1 MLRRIRRDQV
11 TLGMFV
17 HRFEGSWLD
26 HPFWLPRFHLTDAK
40 DLARIRE
47 SSVTGVVIDEG
58 RGLALD
64 NADSGAAAEDGAAFV
79 AGHDLLSPPLL
90 PAQRRHGFAEERE
103 RAVALVK
110 HSVREIK
117 RLFAEAHAG
126 EKVRLTAFA
135 PLVAEVMASVAR
147 NPYAL
152 IAVTRLKKQDEYT
165 YVHSLAVSA
174 LMTSFARHLDMPES
188 EVFDYGVAGIVHDIG
203 KIVVPNKILQK
214 PGPLTDAEFAL
225 VRTHPEQ
232 GYRLLSR
239 HAGASDVVLDVCRH
253 HHERLD
259 GSGYPFGLKDGQISR
274 AARIAAICDV
284 YDALTS
290 NRSYKAAW
298 KADEAIGRMYD
309 WDGNFDR
316 ELLLGFMKTIGV
328 YPPGLLVYLSSNR
341 LAVTMPND
349 RRTSRPKVRVFF
361 CARERTQLP
370 LLDLVLDDDLGHDQI
385 VREESPVD
393 WGIAGWPLVAEQL
406 MSGCV
411 PKIVSVRP
419 ADTTSDRPAFDL
431 ADAP

>member
-64 NADSGAAAEDGAAFV
+64 SAAAAEDGDASA
-79 AGHDLLSPPLL
+79 AGHELLSPPLL
-90 PAQRRHGFAEERE
+90 AVQRRHGFAEERE

-110 HSVREIK
+110 HSAREIK

-152 IAVTRLKKQDEYT
+152 IAVTRLKKLDEYT

-188 EVFDYGVAGIVHDIG
+188 EVFDYGVAGMVHDIG

-239 HAGASDVVLDVCRH
+239 HAGASDVVLTC
-253 HHERLD
+253 
-259 GSGYPFGLKDGQISR
+259 
-274 AARIAAICDV
+274 
-284 YDALTS
+284 
-290 NRSYKAAW
+290 
-298 KADEAIGRMYD
+298 
-309 WDGNFDR
+309 
-316 ELLLGFMKTIGV
+316 
-328 YPPGLLVYLSSNR
+328 
-341 LAVTMPND
+341 AVTTTNGSTV
-349 RRTSRPKVRVFF
+349 RGIHLASRTVR
-361 CARERTQLP
+361 
-370 LLDLVLDDDLGHDQI
+370 
-385 VREESPVD
+385 S
-393 WGIAGWPLVAEQL
+393 AGPPASLQSA
-406 MSGCV
+406 MS
-411 PKIVSVRP
+411 
-419 ADTTSDRPAFDL
+419 TTP
-431 ADAP
+431 